1 MAVCI
6 VPGTSYIAHASGTT
20 QTLTPQETRDLIGST
35 ISAKCYDGSGYT
47 DFSFSYG
54 GTTQV
59 VSVTASPTPGITAG
73 DTVLYYVADL
83 TTVSTDPQFITCDI
97 RPEYSF
103 FDTQTVYQYIAL
115 SSNYSYPTPATSA
128 YAPPSWRWHDSLT
141 GDKIFES
148 DATYNNGANYG
159 YFRCAAGGSTWD
171 STFVEASISSQSDF
185 SAYSYRACF
194 YGNSLQNG
202 RYVLFISC
210 PVVSSDSTMASGT
223 GIGTTSSG
231 GGSGDIT
238 VNVDMTQTN
247 GLLDSI
253 LQAIEGVVDAIA
265 GLFVPSEDALTDFK
279 DDMQDL
285 LAEHLGGLYDAE
297 QAVEDYAQTIADADT
312 TATQTIRFPALAIP
326 LGSATFR
333 LGPYDIPLKPYA
345 QDFSI
350 LWDAL
355 ALAIDI
361 IVTTAFINMCR
372 KKLEIFLHPDG
383 EVIVS

>member
-1 MAVCI
+1 MALFVT
-6 VPGTSYIAHASGTT
+6 PGTNYTAHASDTK
-20 QTLTPQETRDLIGST
+20 TLTPAETRALIGDT
-35 ISAKCYDGSGYT
+35 LSAQYYDGT
-47 DFSFSYG
+47 AMQDCTFAYG
-54 GTTQV
+54 GTTTIGTMLVDGSPSLTFVQGD
-59 VSVTASPTPGITAG
+59 SVIWYSAQINPSVNPQYITV
-73 DTVLYYVADL
+73 DVR
-83 TTVSTDPQFITCDI
+83 PQ
-97 RPEYSF
+97 YSF
-103 FDTQTVYQYIAL
+103 FDTDVIQQMCGLSCGTV
-115 SSNYSYPTPATSA
+115 PGVSA
-128 YAPPSWRWHDSLT
+128 YSPPSWRWRTSFGGDTIIENQLT
-141 GDKIFES
+141 ANSAYYAIFN
-148 DATYNNGANYG
+148 ATINATAQH
-159 YFRCAAGGSTWD
+159 F
-171 STFVEASISSQSDF
+171 TFVDVDMTQQATF
-185 SAYSYRACF
+185 SAYSNRALF
-194 YGNSLQNG
+194 YGNGATSG
-202 RYVLFISC
+202 TMYFVLTC
-210 PVVSSDSTMASGT
+210 PTVADASTMASGT
-223 GIGTTSSG
+223 DIGTTSSG
-231 GGSGDIT
+231 DIT
-238 VNVDMTQTN
+238 VNIDMTETN
-247 GLLDSI
+247 SILDSI
-253 LQAIEGVVDAIA
+253 LDAIEGVVDAIA

-326 LGSATFR
+326 LGVATFS